1 MASKGKTP
9 AAVTA
14 RVLTSSPIEQTTPS
28 NQLPGPQFAALL
40 AAIRESEHRL
50 DRKLVD
56 FRVDVQQA
64 QDEAATKAV
73 NRMRHDKPYEFK
85 KKAHEEQARFN
96 TQVQESVQEAH
107 DALATIEDSPALL
120 RAQEALEKGGRLLS
134 ERQKLIKIADRSA
147 NGWGGTRRTN

>member
-14 RVLTSSPIEQTTPS
+14 QVLTSSPIEQTTPI

-56 FRVDVQQA
+56 FRGGCPAGAGRSGDESRQPHATRQA
-64 QDEAATKAV
+64 I
-73 NRMRHDKPYEFK
+73 R
-85 KKAHEEQARFN
+85 
-96 TQVQESVQEAH
+96 
-107 DALATIEDSPALL
+107 I
-120 RAQEALEKGGRLLS
+120 
-134 ERQKLIKIADRSA
+134 
-147 NGWGGTRRTN
+147 